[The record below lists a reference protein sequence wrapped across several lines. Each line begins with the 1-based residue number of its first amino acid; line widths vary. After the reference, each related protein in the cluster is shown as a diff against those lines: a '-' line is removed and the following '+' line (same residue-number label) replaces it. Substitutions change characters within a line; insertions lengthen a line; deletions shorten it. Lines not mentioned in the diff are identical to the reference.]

1 MPKINLD
8 DKHHK
13 SNSSNESL
21 DDMSQTSF
29 VKFTHF
35 DEFCFSGLQ
44 LQINS
49 KTQAIFKKKKF

>member
-49 KTQAIFKKKKF
+49 KTQAIF